1 MMQGQRAREISAG
14 ASYVELAKILERPA
28 LKRQVITTLSLQHI
42 NAQAANN
49 ALRPFFAGMGGAS
62 MGLSIGTVGDP
73 QSLLLQGFQD
83 QVAQAIR
90 VVQLADVPQRA
101 ELELVKGKTMRHYIQ
116 QLEARIQTLEKKL
129 AAIEQ
134 KNK

>member
-1 MMQGQRAREISAG
+1 
-14 ASYVELAKILERPA
+14 
-28 LKRQVITTLSLQHI
+28 
-42 NAQAANN
+42 
-49 ALRPFFAGMGGAS
+49 MGGAS